1 MERKIL
7 LEKSR
12 HRNAVNVSNVVG
24 VDLYNKTKILNGDN
38 ISGNFSLY
46 DQYNA
51 ERDAC
56 DKYRFIFVVN
66 PICTN
71 VLFNVQTEIVQ
82 NEGSSDVIVLGDTAL
97 ASEHIITENELA
109 IILIS

>member
-51 ERDAC
+51 E
-56 DKYRFIFVVN
+56 
-66 PICTN
+66 P
-71 VLFNVQTEIVQ
+71 
-82 NEGSSDVIVLGDTAL
+82 
-97 ASEHIITENELA
+97 
-109 IILIS
+109 